1 MSSLLCSHNH
11 FVCVLLGKAELWEI
25 RSIVISCCV
34 ASFTEN
40 HEIITCNFLLFIHPN
55 SSQKEILSS
64 FKASYSAAS
73 QRRNLPSLFCS
84 EAT

>member
-1 MSSLLCSHNH
+1 M
-11 FVCVLLGKAELWEI
+11 CVFLGREELWEI
-25 RSIVISCCV
+25 RSIIFSCCV
-34 ASFTEN
+34 ASFTES
-40 HEIITCNFLLFIHPN
+40 HEIITGNFLLFIQWE

-73 QRRNLPSLFCS
+73 QRRNLPSPFCP